1 MKGSARPIV
10 AILVVAAAAIAF
22 WTLALGPKREESDK
36 LDSQVKQLS
45 TSVEAAR
52 SELAQATGARRTFPT
67 AYRQL
72 VELGQAVPAT
82 DETPSLLIELQALAA
97 HSGVSFESIQLE
109 GEGEGEAAVES
120 IGEAPST
127 TTPEAGG
134 STGIPAAEVVPAT
147 EVEASL
153 MPLGASIGGAGLAV
167 MPYALTFRGSFFGIA
182 KFIGDVDG
190 LVKSGKAAMAVGG
203 RLVTI
208 NGFSLSTGSTEGG
221 AGGGGEAGGQ
231 TELQASFNVTTY
243 LTPPGQGITAG
254 ATPSAPAAAQSS
266 TQTVSAK

>member
-10 AILVVAAAAIAF
+10 AILVVTAAAIAF
-22 WTLALGPKREESDK
+22 WTLALGPKREEADK
-36 LDSQVKQLS
+36 LGKQVEGLS
-45 TSVEAAR
+45 MSVESAR
-52 SELAQATGARRTFPT
+52 SELAQATSARRTFPT

-72 VELGQAVPAT
+72 VELGQAVPAS

-97 HSGVSFESIQLE
+97 HSGVSFENIQL
-109 GEGEGEAAVES
+109 EGEGEAAVES
-120 IGEAPST
+120 IGEAPPT
-127 TTPEAGG
+127 TTAETSS
-134 STGIPAAEVVPAT
+134 STGTPAAEVVPAT

-167 MPYALTFRGSFFGIA
+167 MPYSLTFRGSFFGIA
-182 KFIGDVDG
+182 KFIGEVDG
-190 LVKSGKAAMAVGG
+190 LVKSGEVAMAVGG

-208 NGFSLSTGSTEGG
+208 NGFSLATGSTEGG
-221 AGGGGEAGGQ
+221 EGGGGEAGGP
-231 TELQASFNVTTY
+231 TELSATFNVTTY

-254 ATPSAPAAAQSS
+254 ATPSAPAAAESS

>member
-22 WTLALGPKREESDK
+22 WTLALGPKREEADK
-36 LDSQVKQLS
+36 LGTQVEQLS

-109 GEGEGEAAVES
+109 GEGEAAVES
-120 IGEAPST
+120 IAEPPPT
-127 TTPEAGG
+127 TTPEAGS
-134 STGIPAAEVVPAT
+134 STGTPAAEVVPPT

-182 KFIGDVDG
+182 KFIGEVDG
-190 LVKSGKAAMAVGG
+190 LVKSGKAATVVGG

-221 AGGGGEAGGQ
+221 AGGGGQTGGQ

-243 LTPPGQGITAG
+243 LTPPGQGITVG
-254 ATPSAPAAAQSS
+254 ATPSAPAAAESS